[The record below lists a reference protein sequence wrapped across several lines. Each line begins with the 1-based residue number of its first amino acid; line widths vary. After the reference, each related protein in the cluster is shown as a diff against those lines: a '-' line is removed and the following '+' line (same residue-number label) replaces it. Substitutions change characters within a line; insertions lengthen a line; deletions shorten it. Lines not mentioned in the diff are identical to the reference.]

1 MSKKD
6 KMADE
11 TPKRRG
17 VSIPPT
23 VGRPSEWR
31 GSLLLGMNFSFIES
45 RHNCI
50 LYFILGLGRALN
62 SA

>member
-6 KMADE
+6 KMTDE
-11 TPKRRG
+11 TPKKRG
-17 VSIPPT
+17 VSYSPYSGT
-23 VGRPSEWR
+23 EFWR
-31 GSLLLGMNFSFIES
+31 GSLLLGMNFPFIEI

>member
-6 KMADE
+6 KIADE

-17 VSIPPT
+17 VFYSPYT
-23 VGRPSEWR
+23 GRPSEWR